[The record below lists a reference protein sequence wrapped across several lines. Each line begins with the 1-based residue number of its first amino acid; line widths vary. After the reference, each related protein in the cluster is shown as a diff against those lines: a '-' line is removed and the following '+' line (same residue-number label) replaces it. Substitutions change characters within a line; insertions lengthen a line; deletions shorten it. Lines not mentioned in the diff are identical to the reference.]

1 MDRVQEEVEKPK
13 TAKRKPI
20 AKKGVKGK
28 KKIPT
33 DTTTR
38 FFNDYGESPHL

>member
-1 MDRVQEEVEKPK
+1 MEVIEEVK
-13 TAKRKPI
+13 AKAVKKKL
-20 AKKGVKGK
+20 ATKKGVKGK

-33 DTTTR
+33 DTATR